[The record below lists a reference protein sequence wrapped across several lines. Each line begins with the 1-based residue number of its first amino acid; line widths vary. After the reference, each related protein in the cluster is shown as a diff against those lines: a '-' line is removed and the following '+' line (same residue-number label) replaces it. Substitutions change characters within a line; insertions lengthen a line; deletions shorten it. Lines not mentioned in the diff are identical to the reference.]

1 MVVKI
6 VQLDGYEV
14 EAYGLDPAVYY
25 NLRSGEKMD
34 ALDKKANQ
42 QQMQQKI
49 LKQLLESNSRIQ
61 AKREKYA
68 RKRKERDQLK
78 LDQKKEKENKMAP
91 KKVEPR
97 LRSNTEQGKSQ

>member
-14 EAYGLDPAVYY
+14 EAYGLDAAVYY